1 MKKILCTVC
10 MRGNSKGI
18 KNKNF
23 VLING
28 KPLLYHTISKAIKS
42 KIFNEI
48 VVSSDSKKILSLS
61 KKNGIKNLIK
71 RPKNLANDKSG
82 KIPKCFSAKRGV
94 HCVSVKNSTI
104 DTSWKNPK
112 AWYINIKTIPI
123 VVRTVTSA
131 HKNNAFSMIFSFTI

>member
-1 MKKILCTVC
+1 MESPIGKAKRSAIIDV
-10 MRGNSKGI
+10 NS
-18 KNKNF
+18 
-23 VLING
+23 V
-28 KPLLYHTISKAIKS
+28 P
-42 KIFNEI
+42 
-48 VVSSDSKKILSLS
+48 
-61 KKNGIKNLIK
+61 
-71 RPKNLANDKSG
+71 DKSG

-131 HKNNAFSMIFSFTI
+131 HKNNAFSMIFSLIFLTYSIIENEADLFINFV